1 MPLDKYKYMKL
12 AGAVLG
18 CVGILAAKF
27 HLTEGAMVALSGG
40 TLFFLCGLIGSW
52 VNDEVVADD

>member
-1 MPLDKYKYMKL
+1 MKL

-18 CVGILAAKF
+18 CAGILAAKF

-40 TLFFLCGLIGSW
+40 TLFLLCGLVGSG